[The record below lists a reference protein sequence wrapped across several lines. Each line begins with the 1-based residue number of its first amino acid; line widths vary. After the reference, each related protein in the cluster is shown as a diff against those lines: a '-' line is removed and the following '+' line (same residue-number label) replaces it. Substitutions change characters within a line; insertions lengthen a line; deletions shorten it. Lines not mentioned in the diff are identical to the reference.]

1 MNYKQIS
8 LFLGK
13 YLFFFSLI
21 LLLPLGVA
29 LYYDFVADSKFYPQ
43 PHASLAFF
51 FTTLISLALSL
62 FFFLAGRGPKSALGR
77 KEGILLVVLIWLI
90 SCWVGSLPFLFTK
103 TLSSPIDAYF
113 ETMSG
118 FTTTGASVFHPKE
131 YDREGREIPIH
142 YQNPKVPGKTYV
154 FYGTI
159 APVKDS
165 KTGKVLYEGVEAVSR
180 GVVFWRSM
188 IQWLGGMG
196 IVVLFLAIFPTLAVG
211 GKFLFHL
218 EVPGPIKESLS
229 PLIKDTASILWKLYI
244 SLTIAQIYLLIWT
257 NDSMPLF
264 DAFCITFS
272 TLSTGGFAVTNGSI
286 GSYHNFHTEWVVILF
301 MILGSINFN
310 LYFHLIRRKLYQI
323 YEPDF
328 LFFILV
334 TLLGGMAVSF
344 TLIGTPRQSLEGV
357 QLGIYSLSSAFRD
370 GFFQS
375 VSAQTTTGFATTN
388 YDLWPYAPQLFL
400 LLLMFVGGMAGSTA
414 GGIKTSRFYILF
426 KILRHKLEEIFRPE
440 KVLKLKIGGKEI
452 DAKTEITV
460 LAFFTVVILFAALGV
475 CILVVNGVDTE
486 SAMGAIACMINNIGL
501 GFRAGGP
508 TQSFAF
514 LPPLSKIVSI
524 FWMLLGR
531 LEFFAVL
538 MLFVPSFWRTTK
550 N

>member
-1 MNYKQIS
+1 VQA
-8 LFLGK
+8 
-13 YLFFFSLI
+13 
-21 LLLPLGVA
+21 A
-29 LYYDFVADSKFYPQ
+29 LYPQ
-43 PHASLAFF
+43 PHSSFAFLLTMIVSF
-51 FTTLISLALSL
+51 ALSL
-62 FFFLAGRGPKSALGR
+62 IFYLVGRGPRSALGR
-77 KEGILLVVLIWLI
+77 KEGILLVVLIWLV
-90 SCWVGSLPFLFTK
+90 SCWIGSLPFLFTK
-103 TLSSPIDAYF
+103 TLSSPVDAYF

-118 FTTTGASVFHPKE
+118 FTTTGASVFHPKN
-131 YDREGREIPIH
+131 YDHDGREIPIY
-142 YQNPKVPGKTYV
+142 YQNHKVPDKTYE

-159 APVKDS
+159 APVKDAE
-165 KTGKVLYEGVEAVSR
+165 TGKVLYQGVEAVSR
-180 GVVFWRSM
+180 GVVFWRSL

-244 SLTIAQIYLLIWT
+244 GLTIAQIYLLIWT
-257 NDSMPLF
+257 NESMPLF

-272 TLSTGGFAVTNGSI
+272 TLSTGGFSVTNSSI
-286 GSYHNFHTEWVVILF
+286 GSYHNMHTEFIVILF
-301 MILGSINFN
+301 MVLGSINFN

-334 TLLGGMAVSF
+334 TLLGASAVSL
-344 TLIGTPRQSLEGV
+344 TLIGYPRLSLEGV
-357 QLGIYSLSSAFRD
+357 SQGVYSVSSAFRD

-375 VSAQTTTGFATTN
+375 ISAQTTTGFATTN
-388 YDLWPYAPQLFL
+388 YDTWPFAPQLFL

-426 KILRHKLEEIFRPE
+426 KIIHHKLEEIFRPE
-440 KVLKLKIGGKEI
+440 KVLKLRISGKEI
-452 DAKTEITV
+452 DTKTEVTV
-460 LAFFTVVILFAALGV
+460 LTFFAIVVLFTALGV
-475 CILVVNGVDTE
+475 CILVLNGVDTE
-486 SAMGAIACMINNIGL
+486 SAMGAVACMVNNIGL
-501 GFRAGGP
+501 GFRAGGT

-524 FWMLLGR
+524 VWMLLGR
-531 LEFFAVL
+531 LEFFALL
-538 MLFVPSFWRTTK
+538 MLFVPSFWRSTR